1 MTAAPGARKIWL
13 RRWWLCTLLLSVALG
28 SQCLAEVNVRVQV
41 RGVTGEQLSN
51 VRAFL
56 SIEQRESEESMTT
69 SWLQLLHED
78 APAEIRAAL
87 EPFGYYNV
95 RVKGSLKQDNQR
107 WTARYEITPG
117 APVLV
122 TTVDLLYTGE
132 GAEASALART
142 MQSFPLHSGDP
153 LDHLAYENAKARLLY
168 AAQSEGY
175 VNATASLA
183 RVEVDPHANTA
194 TITLHIDTG
203 PRFYYGNVRFEQD
216 FLKNELLEKTVTL
229 KPGDPYVIDDVIAY
243 QQGLQVS
250 DWASVVNVD
259 PRFKQAEDGRVPID
273 IRMQPSK
280 RNRYSFGFGYETD
293 VGPRVSARWTH
304 RRINRAGHHS
314 EVYTRLSPVR
324 RTLRGAYFVPIRQPL
339 TDRLA
344 GSAQYE
350 YEETSDTRRD
360 TRGAEFAFN
369 RRSLDDRKFSKAFLE
384 YRNEEFQVRGDP
396 TETTRLLSIG
406 FARRYTE
413 LGFDLFPQRGRH
425 LEYELRGASSAIAS
439 DTSYARLQIGGKQLF
454 PLGANGRFRLHGQI
468 GLAAVEYF
476 EKYPTSLRY
485 FAGGDATI
493 RGYDYKSLGPVD
505 ENGNV
510 VGGKNMLVLGGEYN
524 HRVKRH
530 WVVAGFVDGGNAF
543 NDSLEDINVGAGV
556 GFRWLMDFGSVRVD
570 LAWPVSNEDLGY
582 EDVIFHLGF
591 GAAL

>member
-1 MTAAPGARKIWL
+1 LWRWL
-13 RRWWLCTLLLSVALG
+13 LCTLLVSGALS

-56 SIEQRESEESMTT
+56 SIEQRKSEESMTA
-69 SWLQLLHED
+69 SWLQLLHQD

-95 RVKGSLKQDNQR
+95 RVKDSLKQTNGR
-107 WTARYEITPG
+107 WIARYEITPD

-122 TTVDLLYTGE
+122 TTVDLLYSGE
-132 GAEASALART
+132 GAENSALAT
-142 MQSFPLHSGDP
+142 AMQAFALHSGET
-153 LDHLAYENAKARLLY
+153 LDHLVYEDAKASLIY
-168 AAQSEGY
+168 AAQNEGY
-175 VNATASLA
+175 VKATASDA
-183 RVEVDPHANTA
+183 RVEVDPQANTA
-194 TITLHIDTG
+194 KITLHIDTG
-203 PRFYYGNVRFEQD
+203 PRFYYGNVSFEQD

-250 DWASVVNVD
+250 DWASVVTVD
-259 PRFKQAEDGRVPID
+259 PRFKQVENGRVPID
-273 IRMQPSK
+273 ISMQPSK

-293 VGPRVSARWTH
+293 VGPRVSARWVH
-304 RRINRAGHHS
+304 RRLNRAGHHS

-324 RTLRGAYFVPIRQPL
+324 RTLRGAYYVPIRQPL

-344 GSAQYE
+344 SSAHYE

-384 YRNEEFQVRGDP
+384 YRNEDFQVRGDP
-396 TETTRLLSIG
+396 TETTQLLSIG

-413 LGFDLFPQRGRH
+413 LGFEQFPQRGRH

-439 DTSYARLQIGGKQLF
+439 DTSYARLEIGGRHL
-454 PLGANGRFRLHGQI
+454 LRMGDNGRFRLNGQI
-468 GLAAVEYF
+468 GRAAVEYF
-476 EKYPTSLRY
+476 EKKPNKLRK
-485 FAGGDATI
+485 FSGGDTTI
-493 RGYDYKSLGPVD
+493 RGFDYKSLGPED

-543 NDSLEDINVGAGV
+543 NDTLDDINVGAGV